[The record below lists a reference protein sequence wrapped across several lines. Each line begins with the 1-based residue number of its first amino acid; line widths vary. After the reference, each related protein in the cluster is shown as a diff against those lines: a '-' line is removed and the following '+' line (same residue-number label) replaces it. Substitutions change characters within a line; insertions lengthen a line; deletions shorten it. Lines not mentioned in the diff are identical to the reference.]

1 MPPSSSSDGGAG
13 APEPAS
19 AAGAGEAPGGDL
31 RALVQR
37 LAQEFSVDSKTLAR
51 VVAAFAEVRERAPD
65 LFVPAAGGLDAALS
79 KAAAAGGAGYE
90 PVFAALGEW
99 ALDAEG
105 EPIERMRRD
114 CMRVQGAMTRGVLRL
129 HGKDAER
136 CGESLLA
143 VQRFI
148 FLQLALLASLS
159 ARSQEG
165 GGVVRT
171 LPTPEYAAFMEI
183 FRTTI
188 EAHRAE
194 GKQLALLLIQVAK
207 VEQVD
212 RLLGLQRGE
221 AFMLRVTRRM
231 REGVLRKQDQLGRV
245 SRDQLACLLP
255 RIAGE
260 GVAILAASKIL
271 AALEA
276 PVAIGDRSFA
286 PEAVIGI
293 AMYPDHGEE
302 PQALVRNGKL
312 AARAARGTAERFA
325 LYDPAHGESEEVKM
339 HYAAR
344 VRRALEEG
352 ALRLA
357 FEPQLDLRSGRIAGL
372 EGLLRWTDAELG
384 QVSEAQAMEAA
395 EAAGVTRELSWWVFN
410 NALRECAEIAGAGL
424 QVPVCLKVA
433 AGGLLLPD
441 FPDFVGRAL
450 RTWGIPPKHVVV
462 EVHETALA
470 GGLEPVKEALTR
482 LKGHGL
488 RLAIDGFGTGSSSL
502 SNLAELP
509 LDELRLAAA
518 FVSDMPKSPVH
529 GKVVRSLVRLARD
542 LGLEVTAEG
551 VEDGKTAL
559 ALTGLGCAR
568 IQGGYVSPPMTAQ
581 EIIALEKG
589 AGGLSS
595 VTLRPQA
602 DEKADPESL
611 S

>member
-13 APEPAS
+13 APEPAA
-19 AAGAGEAPGGDL
+19 AAGSEQEPGVGL
-31 RALVQR
+31 RALVGR
-37 LAQEFSVDSKTLAR
+37 LAEEFGVDRKVLAR
-51 VVAAFAEVRERAPD
+51 VASIHREVGERAPD
-65 LFVPAAGGLDAALS
+65 LFVPAAGALGPAFAQADAPT
-79 KAAAAGGAGYE
+79 GAE
-90 PVFAALGEW
+90 AVHAALGEW

-114 CMRVQGAMTRGVLRL
+114 CLRFQNAMARGVLRL
-129 HGKDAER
+129 HASDPER
-136 CGESLLA
+136 CAEDIGAL
-143 VQRFI
+143 QRFV
-148 FLQLALLASLS
+148 FLQVSVLASLS

-183 FRTTI
+183 FRSTI
-188 EAHRAE
+188 ESHRQE
-194 GKQLALLLIQVAK
+194 GKQLALLLIQVEK

-271 AALEA
+271 GALEA
-276 PVAIGDRSFA
+276 PIAIGDRPFA

-293 AMYPDHGEE
+293 AMFPEHGED
-302 PQALVRNGKL
+302 PQTLVRNGKL
-312 AARAARGTAERFA
+312 AARAARGSAERFA
-325 LYDPAHGESEEVKM
+325 LYDPAHGESEEEQM
-339 HYAAR
+339 RYAAR
-344 VRRALEEG
+344 IRRALEEG
-352 ALRLA
+352 TLQLV
-357 FEPQLDLRSGRIAGL
+357 FEPQLDLHSGRIAGL
-372 EGLLRWTDAELG
+372 EGLLRWTDAEVG
-384 QVSEAQAMEAA
+384 GVSEARAMEAA

-410 NALRECAEIAGAGL
+410 NGLRQCAEIARAGL
-424 QVPVCLKVA
+424 QVPLSLKIA
-433 AGGLLLPD
+433 ASGLLQPD
-441 FPDFVGRAL
+441 FPDFIGRAL
-450 RTWGIPPKHVVV
+450 RTWGVPPKMVVV
-462 EVHETALA
+462 EIHETALA
-470 GGLEPVKEALTR
+470 GGIEQVKEALER
-482 LKGHGL
+482 LKGSGV

-502 SNLAELP
+502 SNVAELP

-518 FVSDMPKSPVH
+518 FVSDMQRTPVH
-529 GKVVRSLVRLARD
+529 EKIVRSLVRLARD
-542 LGLEVTAEG
+542 LGLAVTAEG
-551 VEDGKTAL
+551 VEDGATAL
-559 ALTGLGCAR
+559 ALSSLGCGR
-568 IQGGYVSPPMTAQ
+568 IQGGYVSLPLTAQ

-589 AGGLSS
+589 AGRLSS
-595 VTLRPQA
+595 VILRPQA